1 MYQLLTAPSLPQRLC
16 QCAFQPILLTIVLS
30 SLLTVWTSYAI
41 LISKKDI
48 TSTSIVNGQSQTS
61 TAIRNSTS
69 TATFSSITTTTA
81 TDSSSAAIQ
90 TYYTVNTSVVEEAA
104 NEYIESKVSK
114 WNDLINSRIL
124 PETYEGWQANLTL
137 WNGTISQVLEAK
149 KAGYNDLLTFSD
161 NIRTQLLNQSE
172 RVNETID
179 ELSRTA
185 LTVGNVNGQEI
196 IQNLSI
202 NYWFLDGMLGKVP
215 EELQTVEDI
224 SHEVALPKVPNLTF
238 SFTVENVTDTLK
250 SVITNLTTELQELVS
265 SQTSKTSIGASKSL
279 YRRSND
285 LNTQVRGDNQLYKKT
300 CALSICICVF
310 YAVTVALLCIYEWIR
325 FSWEKDMFKLHMA
338 DALEIS
344 DIEYELETV
353 KINLQQRLRSFTRD
367 LAFSLGDVVVYR
379 LSNIMTLKQDSSDVY
394 WNRLSF
400 FYWWIWSTGKTL
412 WILLFC
418 TLIHWQV
425 LASFMKVRQYSEPE
439 FSAPAQSKSIT
450 RSPPTNSTY
459 NSSFVYSAAIGA
471 CNNFKNDID
480 SIVITKITDD
490 FEAFLS
496 GPANEINSKMTNLTA
511 TVAIAVQAPWE
522 NFTSSIDLPKITFDD
537 SLTSTIITS
546 AINYSV
552 TVSANQIQ
560 KSNFQKSSIQG
571 PQETQNTPTLDPI
584 FQWALI
590 ALTIAALI
598 HHLFGFLI
606 LPRL

>member
-30 SLLTVWTSYAI
+30 SLLTMWTSYVI
-41 LISKKDI
+41 IISKKDI
-48 TSTSIVNGQSQTS
+48 TSTSIVNGQLHTS

-69 TATFSSITTTTA
+69 TATLSSITTTTA
-81 TDSSSAAIQ
+81 TDTSSAASQ
-90 TYYTVNTSVVEEAA
+90 TYYTVNTSVVEEVA

-114 WNDLINSRIL
+114 WNDVINSRIL
-124 PETYEGWQANLTL
+124 PETHDRWQANLTL
-137 WNGTISQVLEAK
+137 WNGTVSQVLEAK
-149 KAGYNDLLTFSD
+149 KAGYTDLLAFSD

-196 IQNLSI
+196 IQNLSV

-215 EELQTVEDI
+215 DELQTVEDI
-224 SHEVALPKVPNLTF
+224 SHEIVLPNVPNLTF

-250 SVITNLTTELQELVS
+250 SAITNLTAELQELIS
-265 SQTSKTSIGASKSL
+265 SQTSKSSIGASKSV

-338 DALEIS
+338 DALEVS
-344 DIEYELETV
+344 DIEYELGTA
-353 KINLQQRLRSFTRD
+353 KIKLQQRLRSFTRD

-379 LSNIMTLKQDSSDVY
+379 LSNIMTLEQDSSDVY
-394 WNRLSF
+394 WSRLSC

-412 WILLFC
+412 WVLLFC
-418 TLIHWQV
+418 TMIHWQV
-425 LASFMKVRQYSEPE
+425 LASLMKVRQYSEPE
-439 FSAPAQSKSIT
+439 FSAPAQSKSI
-450 RSPPTNSTY
+450 SNSLPTNFTH
-459 NSSFVYSAAIGA
+459 NSSFVYSAAIEA

-480 SIVITKITDD
+480 SILITKITDD

-522 NFTSSIDLPKITFDD
+522 NFTSSINLPKITLDD

-552 TVSANQIQ
+552 TVSADQIQ
-560 KSNFQKSSIQG
+560 KLNLKTRSIQG
-571 PQETQNTPTLDPI
+571 PRETQNTPTLDPI

-590 ALTIAALI
+590 ALSIAALI